1 VVRRGGGYMT
11 SATKTAATKARASPI
26 AAISANPRD
35 SFGELEL
42 DGLQLGLCDILGLFI
57 RCAARTENRDPW
69 IYIGRADESRG
80 PARLK
85 ALRLSHGSVQTR
97 ERLSA
102 LGQSHRFDRRPF
114 TSGLPPITGHLQ
126 SRVHIIKGALH

>member
-1 VVRRGGGYMT
+1 VVRRGSGYMT

-42 DGLQLGLCDILGLFI
+42 DGLQLGLCDILGPLHQV
-57 RCAARTENRDPW
+57 RRQNRKQRPW
-69 IYIGRADESRG
+69 IYIGWADESRG

-85 ALRLSHGSVQTR
+85 AVRLSHGSVQTR

-102 LGQSHRFDRRPF
+102 MGQSHRFDRRPF